1 MAASVDLR
9 CYGITTP
16 RHDGKVSVHFVD
28 IDRFTQEWE
37 VDDLPWDA
45 VTPVHVGD
53 AHPDVLDHTLVDAI
67 TTRALPSEVLANP
80 GARQASIAFLYM
92 YMIMSH
98 GGSR

>member
-28 IDRFTQEWE
+28 IDAFTQEWE
-37 VDDLPWDA
+37 IDDLPWDA
-45 VTPVHVGD
+45 VTPVRVGD
-53 AHPDVLDHTLVDAI
+53 AHPDVLDHKLVDAI
-67 TTRALPSEVLANP
+67 TTRALSPQVLEKP
-80 GARQASIAFLYM
+80 GARQACIAFLYM